1 MKLVESKSEEITI
14 GEVIE
19 RFNELIVAAYD
30 SKHNDLYLLITDR
43 FNDLEQFIWID
54 FMDGGFWDNSLDL
67 DDILIPIIKLDFMDV
82 QVFETYKEF
91 IEWVG
96 ELPLDK

>member
-1 MKLVESKSEEITI
+1 MRLVESKSEEITI
-14 GEVIE
+14 DEVID

-30 SKHNDLYLLITDR
+30 SKHNDLYLLMTDR
-43 FNDLEQFIWID
+43 FNDREQFIWVD
-54 FMDGGFWDNSLDL
+54 FVDSAFWDISLDL
-67 DDILIPIIKLDFMDV
+67 DDILRPIIKLDFIDV

>member
-1 MKLVESKSEEITI
+1 MKLVESKKEEITI
-14 GEVIE
+14 DEVID
-19 RFNELIVAAYD
+19 RFNELIVSGYDRESNRLYILTKFILMNKTVFMGNDFKNETSWGAYD
-30 SKHNDLYLLITDR
+30 TLGDGLYRWTKS
-43 FNDLEQFIWID
+43 E
-54 FMDGGFWDNSLDL
+54 SL
-67 DDILIPIIKLDFMDV
+67 DV

>member
-1 MKLVESKSEEITI
+1 MKLVESKKEEITI
-14 GEVIE
+14 DEVID

-30 SKHNDLYLLITDR
+30 RKHNDLYLLIKDR
-43 FNDLEQFIWID
+43 FNDLEQFIWVD
-54 FMDGGFWDNSLDL
+54 FVDSAFWDISLDL
-67 DDILIPIIKLDFMDV
+67 DDILSPIIELDFIDV